1 MDEIQ
6 TVIPQILMLFCI
18 AAVGWILRRIHVF
31 TNEVIKGV
39 NSITLKAAWPAMILM
54 TTQKDCTE
62 ESLQGFLIVFAFT
75 LVLLLVLMVILGWG
89 CAGLF
94 KDRNNQVFTLLAV
107 MPNAG
112 FVGLPIIEAL
122 YGSVGMLYLAAF
134 LAAFNFVLWTVGVL
148 LFSDFSLKNLKCM
161 LNPGLI
167 ASVIGTLLFLLKIR
181 LPSFALSTV
190 KQLGSLT
197 TPFSMLLLG
206 ARLDMIRLPILRE
219 LRLWA
224 SLVLKMLVI
233 PLAAV
238 AVFHFLKVD
247 PVVQGVT
254 ILSFAMPSASAAQL
268 FAEKYDR
275 DVEFSIAGVSA
286 TMLVCI
292 LTLPLI
298 ILVAG
303 I

>member
-6 TVIPQILMLFCI
+6 TVIPQIQMLFCI

-94 KDRNNQVFTLLAV
+94 KDRNNQVYTLLAV

-122 YGSVGMLYLAAF
+122 YGSVGVLYLAAF

-167 ASVIGTLLFLLKIR
+167 ASVIGTLLFLLKICC
-181 LPSFALSTV
+181 SFIFPCHLFCIFLSGLFSAPAMQTSLYFLC
-190 KQLGSLT
+190 LGHITQKLERDDPFQSSSL
-197 TPFSMLLLG
+197 
-206 ARLDMIRLPILRE
+206 MISYADL
-219 LRLWA
+219 
-224 SLVLKMLVI
+224 
-233 PLAAV
+233 
-238 AVFHFLKVD
+238 FQ
-247 PVVQGVT
+247 QGSY
-254 ILSFAMPSASAAQL
+254 I
-268 FAEKYDR
+268 
-275 DVEFSIAGVSA
+275 
-286 TMLVCI
+286 
-292 LTLPLI
+292 
-298 ILVAG
+298 
-303 I
+303 